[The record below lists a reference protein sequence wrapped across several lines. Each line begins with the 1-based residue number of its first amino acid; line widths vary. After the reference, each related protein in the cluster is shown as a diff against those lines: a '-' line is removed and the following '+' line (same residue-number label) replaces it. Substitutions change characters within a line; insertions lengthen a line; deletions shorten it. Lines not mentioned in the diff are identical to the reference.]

1 MLPFEAAQV
10 MLLTIARRFRFGVE
24 LEDTI
29 KAMKPPQSKDDGKQA
44 AEQMKMQMQAE
55 QMKMQLQHK
64 EAAMTQQVKTLEAEK
79 TLAAQQAELALRELT
94 LKTEQEVFRME
105 QQMAEHKLAMK
116 ETTFQTK
123 VSATDKVRSIKDAAD
138 NKELPGLQQTAKAV
152 TATMNGMQQNVEKLA
167 EMQVQLLRAVSRQ
180 SDTMQQQM
188 TTLLRVVGA
197 PRKKKAIRGK
207 DGRIESVEETVMAS

>member
-1 MLPFEAAQV
+1 
-10 MLLTIARRFRFGVE
+10 
-24 LEDTI
+24 
-29 KAMKPPQSKDDGKQA
+29 
-44 AEQMKMQMQAE
+44 
-55 QMKMQLQHK
+55 
-64 EAAMTQQVKTLEAEK
+64 MTQQVKTMEAEK